1 MKSRWIAVMLGLTL
15 VAAATVA
22 APAAS
27 EPQAAAGSFDLQAT
41 FDLMS
46 RPVPCPAD
54 VPPNT
59 TECRALT
66 GWSGDIIGHLVQ
78 GLGWVSETTYTLPLG
93 LGPPT
98 CPTGLGK
105 PLATTGR
112 LIVEGKGEIAVAVSE
127 GARCVASELAQ
138 DEPQEFTITGG
149 TGTFAGASGNG
160 TLVREWIAWDPT
172 WDPEFPGGE
181 GSLLEPGAVLGAE
194 TLTGTLS
201 APGLHLR
208 LPELTGAVAKTVRA
222 ARGAKSARVTFNV
235 TATDDE
241 GGDLPVSCWP
251 RSGSRFPLGKTI
263 VLCVAT
269 DASGNTATA
278 EFTVTVKRRR

>member
-1 MKSRWIAVMLGLTL
+1 MAVMLGLTL

-27 EPQAAAGSFDLQAT
+27 EPQAAAGSFDLHAT

-46 RPVPCPAD
+46 RSVPCPAD
-54 VPPNT
+54 VPPAT

-66 GWSGDIIGHLVQ
+66 GWSGNIIGRLVQ
-78 GLGWVSETTYTLPLG
+78 GLGWVSEATYTLPLG

-127 GARCVASELAQ
+127 GARCVAHEFAL

-149 TGTFAGASGNG
+149 TGPFAGASGKG
-160 TLVREWIAWDPT
+160 TLAREWST
-172 WDPEFPGGE
+172 WDPDFPVEE
-181 GSLLEPGAVLGAE
+181 GSLLEPGAVLGVE
-194 TLTGTLS
+194 TWTGTLT

-208 LPELTGAVAKTVRA
+208 LPRLTGAVAKSVRA
-222 ARGAKSARVTFNV
+222 SKGAKSARVTFNV
-235 TATDDE
+235 TATDDD
-241 GGDLPVSCWP
+241 GGDIPVSCWP
-251 RSGSRFPLGKTI
+251 RSGSRFPLGKTT
-263 VLCVAT
+263 VSCAAT

-278 EFTVTVKRRR
+278 RFTVTVRPRR